1 MNGLNNL
8 KRNKMNIANEILWD
22 MFQKSNCTQTKFCVK
37 LGYRTHTPNMSQWL
51 KGNMDLSLDKLK
63 EICDK
68 LNFTLKIELL

>member
-1 MNGLNNL
+1 MNLSNKILNEVYE
-8 KRNKMNIANEILWD
+8 R
-22 MFQKSNCTQTKFCVK
+22 SNCNQTEFCIR
-37 LGYRTHTPNMSQWL
+37 LGYNGHTPNMSQWL

>member
-1 MNGLNNL
+1 
-8 KRNKMNIANEILWD
+8 MNIANEILWD
-22 MFQKSNCTQTKFCVK
+22 IFQRSNCTQKEFFIR
-37 LGYRTHTPNMSQWL
+37 LGYNGHTPNMSQWL